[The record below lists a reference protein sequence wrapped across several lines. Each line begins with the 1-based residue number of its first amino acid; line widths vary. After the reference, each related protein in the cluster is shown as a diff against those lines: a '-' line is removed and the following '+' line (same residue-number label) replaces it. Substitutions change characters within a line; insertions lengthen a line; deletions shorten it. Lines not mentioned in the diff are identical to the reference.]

1 MAEELTVNLAA
12 ELLSHIDGNYND
24 QYDVFIGAVGN
35 ENVVDVQLEDAAD
48 PGVPARRFRF
58 IGEELNG

>member
-24 QYDVFIGAVGN
+24 RYDVFIGAVGN
-35 ENVVDVQLEDAAD
+35 ENVVDVQLEDAAASA
-48 PGVPARRFRF
+48 PVRRFRF